1 MGTTIPGARS
11 RYGSGYPARVSWRVS
26 GRRRADLAAVLLALA
41 LALFGARYHWV
52 EESGGEERDGFV
64 AQAEALLGGEI
75 PYDPYRP
82 LLYPLLVAALASL
95 GIAPFT
101 AARLLSNLA
110 AALLARSAYALGA
123 RLDPA
128 EPPGD
133 GGSAT
138 GAWAMALTAVNPN
151 LWILGQHASTDMSF
165 AAVAA
170 WLLVALVD
178 HARAPGRRSAL
189 ALGGLYGT
197 AAFLRVNAAF
207 LLPGLLL
214 GFVLAGAPWRR
225 RAAELG
231 LAASLAVLVLAP
243 HFWLRSTRFG
253 DALHDE
259 NWKNLA
265 WKLYGEGDW
274 SYFERVPFDS
284 LSAVVAHD
292 PAQLIRSGFAELLRF
307 ADSGPGQILGSAL
320 YATLVLA
327 GLAALLVVAR
337 SRAAGLLAASVAAFL
352 LALALLFFTWGRFL
366 LFAIP
371 VGAAFA
377 AAGVAVVRSRFGAGR
392 SAGRLASAV
401 LAAAVALLSVKTA
414 LVKVP
419 AFVRRHPVAE
429 IAALRGVA
437 AATPGTALAGTAPF
451 LGRYLPGPYL
461 DIPDAFGRERAEPG
475 RYFERIERL
484 LRERGVRF
492 LVVSELELAAR
503 PRALLGPRSPAP
515 WLRLVR
521 TFAGGALWE
530 VVGEGGEAV
539 VDVDEAGGER

>member
-1 MGTTIPGARS
+1 M
-11 RYGSGYPARVSWRVS
+11 SWRLS
-26 GRRRADLAAVLLALA
+26 GERRADLASVVLALL

-52 EESGGEERDGFV
+52 EETGGAERDGFV
-64 AQAEALLGGEI
+64 AQAETLLGGEI
-75 PYDPYRP
+75 PHDPYRP
-82 LLYPLLVAALASL
+82 LLYPLLVAALAAL
-95 GIAPFT
+95 GIAPFA
-101 AARLLSNLA
+101 AARLVSNLA

-128 EPPGD
+128 AAPGD

-151 LWILGQHASTDMSF
+151 LWTFGQHGSTDMSF
-165 AAVAA
+165 AVVAA
-170 WLLVALVD
+170 WFLVALVD
-178 HARAPGRRSAL
+178 YARAPSRRGAL

-207 LLPGLLL
+207 LLPGLFL
-214 GFVLAGAPWRR
+214 GFVLAGGPWRR

-231 LAASLAVLVLAP
+231 LAASLALLVLAP
-243 HFWLRSTRFG
+243 HLWLRATSFG

-265 WKLYGEGDW
+265 WKLYADGDW

-284 LSAVVAHD
+284 LTAVVAHD
-292 PAQLIRSGFAELLRF
+292 PARVVRGGFAELLRF
-307 ADSGPGQILGSAL
+307 ADSGPGQVFGTAL
-320 YATLVLA
+320 HAAFVIA

-337 SRAAGLLAASVAAFL
+337 SRAAGLLAASAAAFL
-352 LALALLFFTWGRFL
+352 VALALLFFAWGRFL

-371 VGAAFA
+371 LGSAFA
-377 AAGVAVVRSRFGAGR
+377 AAGVAVVRSRFGAR
-392 SAGRLASAV
+392 RAVGRLAIAV
-401 LAAAVALLSVKTA
+401 LAGAVALLAVETA
-414 LVKVP
+414 RVRIP
-419 AFVRRHPVAE
+419 AFVRHHPLAE
-429 IAALRGVA
+429 VAALRAVA
-437 AATPGTALAGTAPF
+437 VATPGTALAGTAPF

-461 DIPDAFGRERAEPG
+461 DLPDASGPERAEPG

-484 LRERGVRF
+484 LRARGVRF

-503 PRALLGPRSPAP
+503 PRALLGPRSPVP

-530 VVGEGGEAV
+530 VVGERGEAI
-539 VDVDEAGGER
+539 VDVDETGGDG

>member
-1 MGTTIPGARS
+1 M
-11 RYGSGYPARVSWRVS
+11 SWRLS
-26 GRRRADLAAVLLALA
+26 GARRADLAAALLALL

-52 EESGGEERDGFV
+52 EETGGEERDGFV

-75 PYDPYRP
+75 PRDPYRP
-82 LLYPLLVAALASL
+82 LLYPLLVAGLASL
-95 GIAPFT
+95 GLAPFT

-128 EPPGD
+128 ALPGD
-133 GGSAT
+133 GGSAA

-151 LWILGQHASTDMSF
+151 LWTHGQHASTDMSF

-170 WLLVALVD
+170 WFLVALVD
-178 HARAPGRRSAL
+178 YARAPGRRGAL
-189 ALGGLYGT
+189 ALGGLYAT
-197 AAFLRVNAAF
+197 AAFLRVNAVF

-231 LAASLAVLVLAP
+231 LAASLALLLLAP
-243 HFWLRSTRFG
+243 HFWLRSTTFG

-265 WKLYGEGDW
+265 WKLYADGDW

-284 LSAVVAHD
+284 LAAVVAHD
-292 PAQLIRSGFAELLRF
+292 PAKLVRGGFAELVRF
-307 ADSGPGQILGSAL
+307 ADSGPGQIFGSAL
-320 YATLVLA
+320 HAAFVLA
-327 GLAALLVVAR
+327 GLAALLIVAR
-337 SRAAGLLAASVAAFL
+337 SRAAGLLAVGATAFL

-371 VGAAFA
+371 LGSAFA
-377 AAGVAVVRSRFGAGR
+377 AAGVAVVRARFGATR
-392 SAGRLASAV
+392 AAGQLASVV
-401 LAAAVALLSVKTA
+401 LAGAVALLAVRTA
-414 LVKVP
+414 LVRIP
-419 AFVRRHPVAE
+419 AFVRHHPVAE
-429 IAALRGVA
+429 VAALRGVA
-437 AATPGTALAGTAPF
+437 AATPGAALAGTAPF

-461 DIPDAFGRERAEPG
+461 DLPDAFGAERSEPG
-475 RYFERIERL
+475 RYFARIERL
-484 LRERGVRF
+484 LRARGVRY
-492 LVVSELELAAR
+492 LVVSEIELAAR
-503 PRALLGPRSPAP
+503 PRALLGPRSPVP

-530 VVGEGGEAV
+530 VAGERGEAV
-539 VDVDEAGGER
+539 VDVDEAGGEG